1 MKLPI
6 KILSMIAITTMLVGC
21 SNEVVKV
28 DNITEQLRVVDLN
41 YKEEST
47 TTSAVLIGKIVR
59 PITNHTPA
67 SYEVEFDYDGIKIK
81 VDDETIYNKVKDKKY
96 ELVECQLSI
105 EYYENGTYEIK
116 ILDIK

>member
-41 YKEEST
+41 YEEEST
-47 TTSAVLIGKIVR
+47 TTSTVLIGKIVR

-81 VDDETIYNKVKDKKY
+81 VDDEIIYNKVKDKKY

>member
-6 KILSMIAITTMLVGC
+6 KILSMIAITAMLVGC

-28 DNITEQLRVVDLN
+28 DNVTEQLRVINLN
-41 YKEEST
+41 YEEESVVT
-47 TTSAVLIGKIVR
+47 TAMPVGKTVI